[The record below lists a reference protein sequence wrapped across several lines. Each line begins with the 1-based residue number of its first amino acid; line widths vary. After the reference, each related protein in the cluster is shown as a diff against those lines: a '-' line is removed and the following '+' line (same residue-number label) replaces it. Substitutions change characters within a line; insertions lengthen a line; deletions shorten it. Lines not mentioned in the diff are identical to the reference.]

1 MRRREGVPA
10 VTVSMATASIK
21 ALLDAATRQ
30 FATATARLDAEVLLA
45 GCLDKPRSYLYAWP
59 EHTLE
64 AEQRQQYLAL
74 VQRRAAGE
82 PVAYL
87 TGQREF
93 WSLSLAVTPDTLIPR
108 PETETLVTLALE
120 KIAPDA
126 SLRVADLGTGCGAIA
141 LAIASERPLCQLV
154 ATDISERALSVAS
167 ENARHC
173 GSGNVQFVAGAWCAP
188 LPGYPFDVIVS
199 NPPYVAEDD
208 PHLEAGDV
216 RFEPRHALV
225 SGPDGLNDLQR
236 VVRCARDHL
245 SVDGW
250 LIVEHGCDQG
260 TQVRQLFQAAG
271 YRDIDDRTDAAGL
284 SRVTL
289 GRL

>member
-1 MRRREGVPA
+1 
-10 VTVSMATASIK
+10 
-21 ALLDAATRQ
+21 
-30 FATATARLDAEVLLA
+30 
-45 GCLDKPRSYLYAWP
+45 
-59 EHTLE
+59 
-64 AEQRQQYLAL
+64 
-74 VQRRAAGE
+74 
-82 PVAYL
+82 
-87 TGQREF
+87 
-93 WSLSLAVTPDTLIPR
+93 
-108 PETETLVTLALE
+108 
-120 KIAPDA
+120 
-126 SLRVADLGTGCGAIA
+126 
-141 LAIASERPLCQLV
+141 
-154 ATDISERALSVAS
+154 
-167 ENARHC
+167 
-173 GSGNVQFVAGAWCAP
+173 
-188 LPGYPFDVIVS
+188 VIVS